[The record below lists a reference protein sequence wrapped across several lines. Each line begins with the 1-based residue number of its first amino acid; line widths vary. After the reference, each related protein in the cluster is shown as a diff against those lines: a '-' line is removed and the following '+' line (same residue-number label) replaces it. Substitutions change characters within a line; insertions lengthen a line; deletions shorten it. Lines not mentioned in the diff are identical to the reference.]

1 MTSQKSI
8 QARFATVVVALMLTP
23 LMAQAQT
30 KIKPGFNLFS
40 PQQDVEV
47 GQQSAQQAEQQLPVV
62 NDARVNQW
70 VNDIGQRLAAQAPG
84 PKFQYRFRV
93 VNASDINAF
102 ALPGGFVY
110 INRGVIDAAK
120 TEGEVAGVM
129 AHEISH
135 VALRH
140 GTHQASKAYLAQAG
154 IGILGGVLG
163 GHVGAGAGQII
174 NAVGGLGL
182 NVLFLRYSREAE
194 TQADVMGAQILARS
208 GYNPQD
214 MINFFK
220 TLEQSD
226 HTKTATFLSDH
237 PAPPDRVKRI
247 TQEAA
252 LLRIPAT
259 ATRDSGQLRNIQA
272 SLRSLGSAPTS
283 QQIASQTAPPP
294 TNRGT
299 MSPGQVAAPSGQMKT
314 YTNPNG
320 AFEIEAPSNWQVV
333 DEGRTGVTL
342 APQGGAGKAS
352 NGNLEVVYG
361 AIINHFDP
369 DSHGSQFNSNG
380 GSQATTIE
388 DATSELIDTL
398 TQSSGYLQM
407 VRGSGSQFR
416 VAGGKGLGAILRG
429 TSPVTGL
436 QERVSVV
443 TRQLS
448 DGHLLYLLFITPER
462 DARSYAPVLNAM
474 LNSLQVGNRH

>member
-1 MTSQKSI
+1 
-8 QARFATVVVALMLTP
+8 VAMVLMMFMP
-23 LMAQAQT
+23 LLAQAQT
-30 KIKPGFNLFS
+30 SIKPGFNLFS

-47 GQQSAQQAEQQLPVV
+47 GQQSAQQAEQQLPIV
-62 NDARVNQW
+62 NDSRVNQW
-70 VNDIGQRLAAQAPG
+70 IDGIGQRLAAQAPG

-93 VNASDINAF
+93 VNAADINAF
-102 ALPGGFVY
+102 ALPGGFIY
-110 INRGVIDAAK
+110 INRGVIDSAK
-120 TEGEVAGVM
+120 DEGEVAGVI

-182 NVLFLRYSREAE
+182 NVLFLRYSRDAE

-226 HTKTATFLSDH
+226 HTKSATFLSDH
-237 PAPPDRVKRI
+237 PAPPDRIKRI
-247 TQEAA
+247 AKEAA
-252 LLRIPAT
+252 LLRVSANANHET
-259 ATRDSGQLRNIQA
+259 AGLRNVQA
-272 SLRSLGSAPTS
+272 ALRGMGSAPSS
-283 QQIASQTAPPP
+283 QQATRNPQPGRSGQ
-294 TNRGT
+294 GT
-299 MSPGQVAAPSGQMKT
+299 MSPGQVEAPSGQLKT

-320 AFEIEAPSNWQVV
+320 AFQVEAPSNWQVV

-342 APQGGAGKAS
+342 APNGGAGQSS

-361 AIINHFDP
+361 AIINHFDAA
-369 DSHGSQFNSNG
+369 SHGSQLNSSG
-380 GSQATTIE
+380 GSQGSTLE
-388 DATSELIDTL
+388 DATNELINTL
-398 TQSSGYLQM
+398 VQSSGYLQM

-416 VAGGKGLGAILRG
+416 VAGGTGLGAILRG
-429 TSPVTGL
+429 TSPVTRL

-462 DARSYAPVLNAM
+462 DARAYSPVLNAM
-474 LNSLQVGNRH
+474 VNSLQVSNRH